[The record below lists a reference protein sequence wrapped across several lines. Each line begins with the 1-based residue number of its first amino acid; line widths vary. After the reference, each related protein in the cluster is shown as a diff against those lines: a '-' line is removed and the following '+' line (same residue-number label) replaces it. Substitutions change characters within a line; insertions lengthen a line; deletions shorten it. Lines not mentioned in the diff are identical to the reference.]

1 VYRKRAYCRLVAEL
15 WRPAIT
21 FTIIIIIAVTRG
33 IFSSTDGYIS
43 DTVLEAP

>member
-21 FTIIIIIAVTRG
+21 FTIIIIAVTRG

>member
-1 VYRKRAYCRLVAEL
+1 MAYCRIVAAL
-15 WRPAIT
+15 WGPAIT
-21 FTIIIIIAVTRG
+21 FIIIAVARG